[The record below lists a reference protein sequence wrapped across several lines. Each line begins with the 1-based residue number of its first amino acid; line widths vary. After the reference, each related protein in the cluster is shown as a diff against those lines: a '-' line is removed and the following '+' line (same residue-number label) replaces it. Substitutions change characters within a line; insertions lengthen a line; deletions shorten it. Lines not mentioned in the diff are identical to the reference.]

1 MNRVIIW
8 LNGTFGVGK
17 TSTAER
23 LAALV
28 PDSRVLDPETVG
40 QLLRAN
46 LGDLPMPDFQD
57 WPAWRPLVAAAL
69 IEVARM
75 TGQHV
80 IAPQT
85 VLKREYLDQIFAPL
99 RAAELEVFHVVLD
112 ASDAV
117 LRSRIDGTD
126 EAKEWRLAHLDEYRT
141 ARLWMVESA
150 DFVVD
155 TAASTPPQ
163 IARRIMAALP
173 ELPDLPEVAV
183 RPRATGASGAT
194 GVTDKPKAT
203 EKPALEDQPKA
214 GLAEKPPAA
223 DKPQAAEQPGLA
235 DHH

>member
-46 LGDLPMPDFQD
+46 LGDLPVPDFQD

-85 VLKREYLDQIFAPL
+85 VLKREYLDQILAPL